1 MPVINAFTAGFIQL
15 GSVHLRVPTTLL
27 VGKNAVRKPYSK
39 SVLFQSEKDD
49 DSSSEIKLSRREI
62 FVLAVGGAAYAKV
75 VSSAISKL
83 KRGDAYPEEH
93 EMRVANIFRH
103 SIIEASS
110 SISDSNR
117 PLRILE
123 VGVGDKC
130 RTIMRGMYDDALK
143 DVSESKSRIS
153 GVEIIGVDI
162 DAPSDDVVESARKK
176 LGSISASLPVTFN
189 AMQADV
195 EKRLNFPDKYF
206 DVITCS
212 LVLCSVSDQERVL
225 REIKRLLNSGGCY
238 GWVEHV
244 AVDLEN
250 ENNQSFF
257 ELQQR
262 VLDPLQQ
269 AVAHNCHL
277 HRRTDQTCGLYPA
290 NAAVFLK

>member
-1 MPVINAFTAGFIQL
+1 MVNRFLRVISVAILLIELVPDINAFTVGFIQL

-39 SVLFQSEKDD
+39 SVLFQSEKN

-62 FVLAVGGAAYAKV
+62 FFLAVGGVAYAKV

-123 VGVGDKC
+123 VGIGDKC

-162 DAPSDDVVESARKK
+162 DAPSDDVVEFARKK

-206 DVITCS
+206 GKNVDFYLHPLCLS
-212 LVLCSVSDQERVL
+212 LQCPP
-225 REIKRLLNSGGCY
+225 IK
-238 GWVEHV
+238 HII
-244 AVDLEN
+244 
-250 ENNQSFF
+250 
-257 ELQQR
+257 
-262 VLDPLQQ
+262 
-269 AVAHNCHL
+269 
-277 HRRTDQTCGLYPA
+277 
-290 NAAVFLK
+290 

>member
-1 MPVINAFTAGFIQL
+1 MVNRFLRVILVAILLIELVPVINAFTAGFIQL
-15 GSVHLRVPTTLL
+15 GSLHLRVPTTLL

-123 VGVGDKC
+123 VGIGDKC

-206 DVITCS
+206 GKNVDFYLHPSCLS
-212 LVLCSVSDQERVL
+212 LQCPP
-225 REIKRLLNSGGCY
+225 IK
-238 GWVEHV
+238 HII
-244 AVDLEN
+244 
-250 ENNQSFF
+250 
-257 ELQQR
+257 
-262 VLDPLQQ
+262 
-269 AVAHNCHL
+269 
-277 HRRTDQTCGLYPA
+277 
-290 NAAVFLK
+290 